1 MVRAGFRVRLGVPGV
16 ERTTTIADPSMPA
29 RGAGGRW
36 RRVVALARDLNAACE
51 GGEGG
56 AGGDSGGWAVCASVR
71 AGLIAELARLSVPGR
86 VEALCDVLAGAVLDR
101 SVLAGSAWAEVRRL
115 GLTLDEIASLHE
127 AMTPAVSGGG
137 APGRVAGRRAR
148 GVYYTPGWLVEHVL
162 DLTLG
167 DGRAGAGAVVT
178 SSGDIGD
185 AGKDRGLWTVCD
197 PACGAGEFLLRA
209 ARRLA
214 PDEGALRAVVRAGVH
229 GVDID
234 PVAVDLCRLRLDALV
249 GGKADPAALRR
260 AIVVGDA
267 LVSRLPWRGG
277 AFAGEHGEAA
287 SDRTAGEVTLLD
299 WGEAFPRVFG
309 ESGGGFDLVVT
320 NPPFLGQLRSETA
333 ADRWRA
339 RRIAE
344 WSEGVVK
351 GYADMA
357 AAFLLLSVRLARARG
372 GRVGLVLPRSVLA
385 TAHSAGVRAEVDRRA
400 VLRAISTPGGRHF
413 EASVHACVVACVT
426 GSAGADRPPV
436 VVCAGTPEAPGEGR
450 AEVAWS
456 PRWAS
461 LPVIATLPRTE
472 HVGGGV
478 VGDVAECSAD
488 FRDEY
493 YALRGVVREA
503 GQHEQGHHEQG
514 ESGGGATMAPLVTSG
529 LIEPGRCGWGRRAAR
544 LLGRAYLRPCIGVEH
559 LRAAQ
564 GDGPCAPDA
573 AVREAWARRRL
584 VPKVLLATQTAVLEA
599 LADPAGRWLPV
610 TPVISLALRAS
621 IVEST
626 VGRAGAGSGTHRD
639 AVRPEE
645 RLVVRLAVRLAA
657 AVSSPLCTRLAV
669 EWSAGAALSPDAIK
683 LSAKQAAMLPLPA
696 DHDAWERA
704 VDLWPGD
711 GLGDGAGTVDV
722 VGGGVRG
729 GAVTGRAA
737 RRAMDRWREY
747 GLAVGEAYR
756 IPRGANLDLVEWW
769 AARLE
774 RALRGSERRAAAET
788 ATP

>member
-1 MVRAGFRVRLGVPGV
+1 
-16 ERTTTIADPSMPA
+16 
-29 RGAGGRW
+29 
-36 RRVVALARDLNAACE
+36 
-51 GGEGG
+51 
-56 AGGDSGGWAVCASVR
+56 
-71 AGLIAELARLSVPGR
+71 LIAELARLSVPGR

-101 SVLAGSAWAEVRRL
+101 SVMAGSAWAEVRRL

-127 AMTPAVSGGG
+127 AMTPAVSDGG
-137 APGRVAGRRAR
+137 APGRGAGRRAR

-167 DGRAGAGAVVT
+167 DGRTGVGAAVT
-178 SSGDIGD
+178 SSGEIGD
-185 AGKDRGLWTVCD
+185 AGKGRGLWTVCD

-214 PDEGALRAVVRAGVH
+214 TDDDALRAVVRAGVH

-260 AIVVGDA
+260 AVVVGDA
-267 LVSRLPWRGG
+267 LVSRLPTRGG
-277 AFAGEHGEAA
+277 ASVGENGEAA
-287 SDRTAGEVTLLD
+287 SDRSAGEVTPLD
-299 WGEAFPRVFG
+299 WGVAFPRVFG

-372 GRVGLVLPRSVLA
+372 GRVGLVLPRPVLA

-436 VVCAGTPEAPGEGR
+436 VVCAGTPEAPGAGR

-461 LPVIATLPRTE
+461 LPVVATLPRAE
-472 HVGGGV
+472 YVAGGV
-478 VGDVAECSAD
+478 VADAAECSAD

-503 GQHEQGHHEQG
+503 GRHDQGHHERG
-514 ESGGGATMAPLVTSG
+514 ECESGETMAPLVTSG
-529 LIEPGRCGWGRRAAR
+529 LIEPGRCAWGRRPAR

-564 GDGPCAPDA
+564 GNGPCAPDA
-573 AVREAWARRRL
+573 AVREAWARRRR
-584 VPKVLLATQTAVLEA
+584 VPKVLLATQTIVLEA
-599 LADPAGRWLPV
+599 LADPGGRWLPV
-610 TPVISLALRAS
+610 TPVISLALRACF
-621 IVEST
+621 VEGT
-626 VGRAGAGSGTHRD
+626 VGRAGAGSGTHGV

-645 RLVVRLAVRLAA
+645 RLAVRLAA

-683 LSAKQAAMLPLPA
+683 LSAKEAAMLPLPA
-696 DHDAWERA
+696 DHDTWERA
-704 VDLWPGD
+704 AELWPGD
-711 GLGDGAGTVDV
+711 GLSDAVDTVDA
-722 VGGGVRG
+722 VGGGVQG
-729 GAVTGRAA
+729 GAVTVRAE

-756 IPRGANLDLVEWW
+756 IPRRVNLDLVEWW

-774 RALRGSERRAAAET
+774 RALRCAGARR
-788 ATP
+788 